1 MNTKIA
7 RFIGLLATGLLAGA
21 FFYTFLNVIPTFYEV
36 PVNVHLIFRTQL
48 MTHNGITMQALMA
61 LSIIITFWYA
71 RLSKHIKLVRN
82 LAYSSSCLALIALLV
97 TRFGNVPINQVIKTW
112 VNMPAPPEHWE
123 SVLHQW
129 DVYHIIRTISGCLCF
144 LLFIG
149 ATKSDTESGTGKTI
163 NQD

>member
-1 MNTKIA
+1 MNIKIA

-21 FFYTFLNVIPTFYEV
+21 FFYALLNVVPTFYEV

-61 LSIIITFWYA
+61 CSIITPFWYA
-71 RLSKHIKLVRN
+71 RLSKHFETARN
-82 LAYSSSCLALIALLV
+82 LAYLSSIFALGSLLI

-112 VNMPAPPEHWE
+112 VNMPLPPQHWQ

-129 DVYHIIRTISGCLCF
+129 DVYHIIRTVCALLCF
-144 LLFIG
+144 ILFIA
-149 ATKSDTESGTGKTI
+149 ATKLETI
-163 NQD
+163 KVAQERQQD